1 MLKSVINFMAVI
13 GGNMFE
19 VSEKASEMI
28 KEFLKSQEEPHT
40 IRIHVHAG
48 CGGPALGMALD
59 DSQES
64 DLKFT
69 EKGID
74 FVIEKELYEDVKPI
88 HVDFIETAT
97 GSGFKLTSNL
107 PVGEGCGGGCCC

>member
-1 MLKSVINFMAVI
+1 ML
-13 GGNMFE
+13 E

-28 KEFLKSQEEPHT
+28 KEFLKTQEEPHT

-59 DSQES
+59 DLQDS
-64 DLKFT
+64 DLQFS

-74 FVIEKELYEDVKPI
+74 FLIEKDLFEDAKPI
-88 HVDFIETAT
+88 HIDFIETEQ

-107 PVGEGCGGGCCC
+107 PAGAGCGGGCSCC